1 MILPSDL
8 ALIYNLH
15 IICFLKINNNIN
27 IYSLANIEEDRLF
40 KCTEFLNLHEN
51 FHLGVIIYK
60 IDKKGF
66 IKNDYKLFYLNKRIF
81 NYDTKDDDIFNITKL
96 VNQYN
101 YSFNQS
107 MNEDIIKESKLKQL
121 YILKPFGNLKRNF
134 INSENN
140 WNFLN
145 IFNYYFCYCKG
156 ISCLNIKISNIC
168 KYFFY
173 IYIID
178 NNRNVYEK
186 TDFLF
191 MDFILKKYSSDDV
204 YPIFQE
210 MINKNISS
218 HYLTE
223 KKKIYEKYCKGKKVC
238 DSVIYV
244 NEKSYK
250 INDEFLENH
259 LTLILKLDK
268 VISSVGVNIT
278 FINNIFYNID
288 YITYICVGHGVSF
301 FKYYLYK
308 EYYGPNNFDKLLI
321 PNSDLLISCTKKYG
335 WKEENL
341 IKMNLPRWDKYNH
354 EKRQIRGKGNMN
366 ENSVFFMFTWR
377 ELKTNKNVTL
387 SYFENIIKIL
397 NNEILINKAKE
408 NYITLYFSIH
418 HKFIKYKD
426 DFTINQYIKTVGEDD
441 ISDCLSK
448 TSLIVTDYS
457 SIIFDMIYRRKPY
470 IIFIPDAYDPEIK
483 INYLKTSYNIIKKF
497 KYNHFSF
504 ENIFFDI
511 NSTVNKINYYIDNR
525 FEIDLELLKL
535 YNDFK
540 FKHSNAKKEFIDYL
554 LNNNH

>member
-1 MILPSDL
+1 LILPSDL

-15 IICFLKINNNIN
+15 IICFLKINNNNN

-191 MDFILKKYSSDDV
+191 MDFILEKYSSDDV

-525 FEIDLELLKL
+525 FEIDLELIKL

>member
-15 IICFLKINNNIN
+15 IICFLKINNNNN

-191 MDFILKKYSSDDV
+191 MDFILEKYSSDDV

-244 NEKSYK
+244 NEESYK

-426 DFTINQYIKTVGEDD
+426 DFTINHYIKTVGEDD

-525 FEIDLELLKL
+525 FEIDLELIKL

-540 FKHSNAKKEFIDYL
+540 FKHSNTKKEFIDYL

>member
-15 IICFLKINNNIN
+15 IICFLKINNYIN

-191 MDFILKKYSSDDV
+191 MDFILEKYSSDDV

-525 FEIDLELLKL
+525 FELDLELIKL

-540 FKHSNAKKEFIDYL
+540 FKRSNAKKEFIDYL

>member
-15 IICFLKINNNIN
+15 IICFLKINNNNN

-140 WNFLN
+140 LNFLN

-191 MDFILKKYSSDDV
+191 MDFILEKYSSDDV

-244 NEKSYK
+244 NEESYK

-426 DFTINQYIKTVGEDD
+426 DFTINHYIKTVGEDD

-525 FEIDLELLKL
+525 FEIDLELIKL

-540 FKHSNAKKEFIDYL
+540 FKHSNTKKEFIDYL

>member
-1 MILPSDL
+1 LILPSDL

-15 IICFLKINNNIN
+15 IICFLKINNYIN

-191 MDFILKKYSSDDV
+191 MDFILEKYSSDDV

-525 FEIDLELLKL
+525 FEIDLELIKL

>member
-15 IICFLKINNNIN
+15 IICFLKINNYIN

-156 ISCLNIKISNIC
+156 VSCLNIKISNIC

-191 MDFILKKYSSDDV
+191 MDFILEKYSSDDV

-525 FEIDLELLKL
+525 FELDLELIKL

-540 FKHSNAKKEFIDYL
+540 FKHSNTKKEFIDYL

>member
-15 IICFLKINNNIN
+15 IICFLKINNYIN

-191 MDFILKKYSSDDV
+191 MDFILEKYSSDDV

-223 KKKIYEKYCKGKKVC
+223 KKKIYKKYCKGKKVC

-504 ENIFFDI
+504 ENI
-511 NSTVNKINYYIDNR
+511 DNR
-525 FEIDLELLKL
+525 FELDLELIKL

-540 FKHSNAKKEFIDYL
+540 FKHSNTKKEFIDYL

>member
-15 IICFLKINNNIN
+15 IICFLKINNYIN

-156 ISCLNIKISNIC
+156 VSCLNIKISNIC

-191 MDFILKKYSSDDV
+191 MDFILEKYSSDDV

-525 FEIDLELLKL
+525 FEIDLELIKL

-540 FKHSNAKKEFIDYL
+540 FKHSNTKKEFIDYL

>member
-1 MILPSDL
+1 MIYKYILFNYKISNNIFIIDDIIFNIFDEKINYSYKFNSIKISYAINAFDFSNNLILPSDL

-15 IICFLKINNNIN
+15 IICFLKINNNNN

-107 MNEDIIKESKLKQL
+107 QNEEIIKESKLKQL

-335 WKEENL
+335 WREENL

-483 INYLKTSYNIIKKF
+483 INYLKTSYNIII
-497 KYNHFSF
+497 SF
-504 ENIFFDI
+504 
-511 NSTVNKINYYIDNR
+511 YYIW
-525 FEIDLELLKL
+525 I
-535 YNDFK
+535 
-540 FKHSNAKKEFIDYL
+540 FIL
-554 LNNNH
+554 

>member
-81 NYDTKDDDIFNITKL
+81 NYDTNDDDIFNITKL

-107 MNEDIIKESKLKQL
+107 QNEEIIKESKLKQL

-223 KKKIYEKYCKGKKVC
+223 KKKIYKKYCKGKKVC

-335 WKEENL
+335 WREENL

-525 FEIDLELLKL
+525 FELDLELIKL

-540 FKHSNAKKEFIDYL
+540 FKRSNAKKEFIDYL

>member
-15 IICFLKINNNIN
+15 IICFLKINNNNN

-107 MNEDIIKESKLKQL
+107 QNEEIIKESKLKQL

-223 KKKIYEKYCKGKKVC
+223 KKKIYKKYCKGKKVC

-335 WKEENL
+335 WREENL

-525 FEIDLELLKL
+525 FELDLELIKL

-540 FKHSNAKKEFIDYL
+540 FKRSNAKKEFIDYL

>member
-15 IICFLKINNNIN
+15 IICFLKINNYIN

-107 MNEDIIKESKLKQL
+107 QNEDIIKESKLKQL

-223 KKKIYEKYCKGKKVC
+223 KKKIYKKYCKGKKVC

-321 PNSDLLISCTKKYG
+321 PNSDLLISCAKKYG

-525 FEIDLELLKL
+525 FELDLELIKL

-540 FKHSNAKKEFIDYL
+540 FKRSNAKKEFIDYL

>member
-15 IICFLKINNNIN
+15 IICFLKINNNNN

-191 MDFILKKYSSDDV
+191 MDFILEKYSSDDV

-525 FEIDLELLKL
+525 FEIDLELIKL

-540 FKHSNAKKEFIDYL
+540 FKHSNTKKEFIDYL

>member
-15 IICFLKINNNIN
+15 IICFLKINNNNN

-156 ISCLNIKISNIC
+156 VSCLNIKISNIC

-191 MDFILKKYSSDDV
+191 MDFILEKYSSDDV

-525 FEIDLELLKL
+525 FELDLELIKL

-540 FKHSNAKKEFIDYL
+540 FKHSNTKKEFIDYL

>member
-15 IICFLKINNNIN
+15 IICFLKINNYIN

-81 NYDTKDDDIFNITKL
+81 NYDTNDDDIFNITKL

-107 MNEDIIKESKLKQL
+107 QNEEIIKESKLKQL

-223 KKKIYEKYCKGKKVC
+223 KKKIYKKYCKGKKVC

-335 WKEENL
+335 WREENL

-525 FEIDLELLKL
+525 FELDLELIKL

-540 FKHSNAKKEFIDYL
+540 FKRSNAKKEFIDYL

>member
-15 IICFLKINNNIN
+15 IICFLKINNYIN

-107 MNEDIIKESKLKQL
+107 QNEEIIKESKLKQL

-335 WKEENL
+335 WREENL

-525 FEIDLELLKL
+525 FELDLELIKL

-540 FKHSNAKKEFIDYL
+540 FKRSNAKKEFIDYL

>member
-1 MILPSDL
+1 
-8 ALIYNLH
+8 
-15 IICFLKINNNIN
+15 
-27 IYSLANIEEDRLF
+27 
-40 KCTEFLNLHEN
+40 
-51 FHLGVIIYK
+51 
-60 IDKKGF
+60 
-66 IKNDYKLFYLNKRIF
+66 
-81 NYDTKDDDIFNITKL
+81 
-96 VNQYN
+96 
-101 YSFNQS
+101 
-107 MNEDIIKESKLKQL
+107 
-121 YILKPFGNLKRNF
+121 
-134 INSENN
+134 
-140 WNFLN
+140 
-145 IFNYYFCYCKG
+145 
-156 ISCLNIKISNIC
+156 
-168 KYFFY
+168 
-173 IYIID
+173 
-178 NNRNVYEK
+178 
-186 TDFLF
+186 

-223 KKKIYEKYCKGKKVC
+223 KKKIYKKYCKGKKVC

-321 PNSDLLISCTKKYG
+321 PNSDLLISCAKKYG

-525 FEIDLELLKL
+525 FEIDLELIKL

>member
-15 IICFLKINNNIN
+15 IICFLKINNYIN

-107 MNEDIIKESKLKQL
+107 QNEEIIKESKLKQL

-223 KKKIYEKYCKGKKVC
+223 KKKIYKKYCKGKKVC

-335 WKEENL
+335 WREENL

-525 FEIDLELLKL
+525 FELDLELIKL

-540 FKHSNAKKEFIDYL
+540 FKRSNAKKEFIDYL

>member
-15 IICFLKINNNIN
+15 IICFLKINNYIN

>member
-15 IICFLKINNNIN
+15 IICFLKINNNNN

-178 NNRNVYEK
+178 INRNVYEK

-223 KKKIYEKYCKGKKVC
+223 KKKIYKKYCKGKKVC
-238 DSVIYV
+238 DTVIYV

-525 FEIDLELLKL
+525 FEIDLELIKL

>member
-15 IICFLKINNNIN
+15 IICFLKINNYIN

-60 IDKKGF
+60 IDQKGF

-191 MDFILKKYSSDDV
+191 MDFILEKYSSDDV

-525 FEIDLELLKL
+525 FEIDLELIKL

-540 FKHSNAKKEFIDYL
+540 FKHSNTKKEFIDYL

>member
-15 IICFLKINNNIN
+15 IICFLKINNNNN

>member
-15 IICFLKINNNIN
+15 IICFLKINNYIN

-66 IKNDYKLFYLNKRIF
+66 LKNDYKLFYLNKRIF

-191 MDFILKKYSSDDV
+191 MDFILEKYSSDDV

-525 FEIDLELLKL
+525 FEIDLELIKL

-540 FKHSNAKKEFIDYL
+540 FKHSNTKKEFIDYL

>member
-15 IICFLKINNNIN
+15 IICFLKINNYIN

-178 NNRNVYEK
+178 INRNVYEK

-223 KKKIYEKYCKGKKVC
+223 KKKIYKKYCKGKKVC
-238 DSVIYV
+238 DTVIYV

-525 FEIDLELLKL
+525 FEIDLELIKL

>member
-15 IICFLKINNNIN
+15 IICFLKINNYIN

-335 WKEENL
+335 WREENL

-525 FEIDLELLKL
+525 FEIDLELIKL

-540 FKHSNAKKEFIDYL
+540 FKHSNTKKEFIDYL

>member
-15 IICFLKINNNIN
+15 IICFLKINNYIN

-191 MDFILKKYSSDDV
+191 MDFILEKYSSDDV

-525 FEIDLELLKL
+525 FEIDLELIKL